1 MKVLVVGS
9 GGREHALAW
18 KIKQSP
24 LVRQVFCASGNGGI
38 QGIADCV
45 DISSSNIPGLI
56 EFARRERVDFTIVG
70 PEQPLADGIVDEFE
84 QKDLPIFGPS
94 RAAAQLEAS
103 KGFAKQFMKRHGI
116 PTAQFEIFDNYEAA
130 RTYLESL
137 DPPVVV
143 KADGLAAGKGALV
156 CRNIKDAITALD
168 DMILKDMF
176 GEAGK
181 KVVIEEFLEG
191 QELSVLA
198 ISDGQ
203 TAMPL
208 VPAQDHKP
216 IFDGDKGP
224 NTGGMGAFAP
234 VGFADQH
241 FMARVQSEI
250 LDPVI
255 RGFAGEGIQYKGVL
269 YAGLMVTT
277 AGPKVIEFNVR
288 FGDPETQAILPLL
301 DFDLVE
307 LLMEASAGKLPEA
320 LKFKAGNCTCVVLA
334 SEGYPGRYE
343 KGKEIFGL
351 MSADLGDEV
360 SIFHA
365 GTRLDDGKFFTSGG
379 RVLGVTA
386 YGDTLQQSI
395 DKAYEAVGKIHFD
408 GAYYRSDI
416 GQKGLRYR
424 V

>member
-1 MKVLVVGS
+1 MKILVVGG

-56 EFARRERVDFTIVG
+56 EFVRRERIDFTVVG

-84 QKDLPIFGPS
+84 KQGFRIFGPS

-130 RTYLESL
+130 RTYLKSL

-156 CRNIKDAITALD
+156 CRNIKDTITALD
-168 DMILKDMF
+168 DMMLKDMF

-269 YAGLMVTT
+269 YAGLMVTSE
-277 AGPKVIEFNVR
+277 GPKVIEFNVR

-379 RVLGVTA
+379 RVMGVTA

-395 DKAYEAVGKIHFD
+395 DRAYQAAGKVHFE
-408 GAYYRSDI
+408 GVYYRSDI

-424 V
+424 M

>member
-1 MKVLVVGS
+1 
-9 GGREHALAW
+9 
-18 KIKQSP
+18 
-24 LVRQVFCASGNGGI
+24 
-38 QGIADCV
+38 
-45 DISSSNIPGLI
+45 
-56 EFARRERVDFTIVG
+56 
-70 PEQPLADGIVDEFE
+70 
-84 QKDLPIFGPS
+84 
-94 RAAAQLEAS
+94 LEAS